1 MKTIP
6 VSTWA
11 RVRHRPAGGR
21 NVDGGENR
29 KPRTKK
35 NNEKRVGRGNY
46 DAQQKSLKEEWHG
59 IGRQAS
65 RKKSRSSALSV
76 AI

>member
-59 IGRQAS
+59 IVVTIA
-65 RKKSRSSALSV
+65 KNTRSIEAKR
-76 AI
+76 